1 MAKPDIRIGATG
13 WRHEA
18 WEGTFYPDDLPP
30 EWRLTYYSNEF
41 DSVLVPADYLTGA
54 DPETL
59 HTWVEETN
67 ESFTFFVELSLA
79 ASSAWTEKVCAV
91 LAPRLGG
98 IVFKAAIPSVDVIET
113 ARHYAPVVVDW
124 EALQANDEATTGQ
137 HNLGCYWRPDEENI
151 GEFNGNLGIVELS
164 SSVKHDPKALKN
176 VLEHCR
182 SLLGATTIGVF
193 FGGDNP
199 DIEEIRNTIMILQMT
214 A

>member
-1 MAKPDIRIGATG
+1 MAKPDIRIGTTG

-18 WEGTFYPDDLPP
+18 WNSSFYPDDLPH

-54 DPETL
+54 DPESL
-59 HTWVEETN
+59 HTWIEDTN
-67 ESFTFFVELSLA
+67 ESFTFFVELPLG
-79 ASSAWTEKVCAV
+79 ASSAWTEKVCAP

-98 IVFKAAIPSVDVIET
+98 IVFKATIPSADLIET
-113 ARHYAPVVVDW
+113 ARRYAPVVVDW
-124 EALQANDEATTGQ
+124 EALQANDEAVAAQ
-137 HNLGCYWRPDEENI
+137 HNLGRYWRPDERNTSECS
-151 GEFNGNLGIVELS
+151 GELGIAELS
-164 SSVKHDPKALKN
+164 SSVTHDPKALKN

-182 SLLGATTIGVF
+182 SLRGATTIGVF

-199 DIEEIRNTIMILQMT
+199 DIEEIRNAIMILQMM